1 MKSTNLHPQYKGVV
15 LTLLAVCFLAGN
27 GYFAKGLETNTLS
40 ITLIRSFIA
49 AALIGL
55 ITWARRKP
63 LTLFNSRDYG
73 LSCLAGVLLG
83 IHWICFFY
91 SMYISSVTLGMTMLY
106 TYPMMTLVIQAM
118 FMSQRPPKASWIMAP
133 LALAGIVV
141 MAQPESASA
150 EHNMEGIILGLI
162 SALCFA
168 GRNLLQQRYL
178 AAYPPHISVFY
189 QTLVICAL
197 IMVLNLF
204 LPSPQVSFEN
214 AEHEWFLWLILGGLF
229 TALPH
234 SMIASAIN
242 HIGARTV
249 AIIGCVQPVIAS
261 LFAYHLLGEVAS
273 VSVIVGAVIIL
284 CAAAGEVYFSL
295 PKKPE
300 RTLISQAQKV

>member
-1 MKSTNLHPQYKGVV
+1 VTSTNLHHQYKGVV

-27 GYFAKGLETNTLS
+27 GYFAKGLETDSLS
-40 ITLIRSFIA
+40 ITLIRALIA

-55 ITWARRKP
+55 MTWARRKP
-63 LTLFNSRDYG
+63 LTLSNSRDYG
-73 LSCLAGVLLG
+73 LSCLAGALLG

-91 SMYISSVTLGMTMLY
+91 SMYISSVALGMTMLY

-118 FMSQRPPKASWIMAP
+118 FMAQRPPKASWILAP
-133 LALAGIVV
+133 LPLAGIVI
-141 MAQPESASA
+141 MAQPGTA
-150 EHNMEGIILGLI
+150 HNLEGIILGLI

-178 AAYPPHISVFY
+178 AGYPPHISIFY
-189 QTLVICAL
+189 QTLVICVL
-197 IMVLNLF
+197 ILILNLF
-204 LPSPQVSFEN
+204 LPSPQISFEN
-214 AEHEWFLWLILGGLF
+214 AEHEWLLWLILGAMF

-273 VSVIVGAVIIL
+273 LNVALGAIIIL
-284 CAAAGEVYFSL
+284 SAAAGEVYFSL
-295 PKKPE
+295 SKNPE
-300 RTLISQAQKV
+300 

>member
-1 MKSTNLHPQYKGVV
+1 MTSTKLHFQYKGVV

-63 LTLFNSRDYG
+63 LTLSNSRDYG
-73 LSCLAGVLLG
+73 LSCIAGALLG
-83 IHWICFFY
+83 IHWVCFFY

-106 TYPMMTLVIQAM
+106 TYPMMTLVIQAI
-118 FMSQRPPKASWIMAP
+118 FMAQRPPKSSWIMAP
-133 LALAGIVV
+133 LALVGIVI
-141 MAQPESASA
+141 MLQLWSANA
-150 EHNMEGIILGLI
+150 AHNLQGITLGLI

-178 AAYPPHISVFY
+178 AAYPPHISIFY
-189 QTLVICAL
+189 QTLVICVL

-204 LPSPQVSFEN
+204 LPSPQISFDS
-214 AEHEWFLWLILGGLF
+214 AEHEWLLWLILGGIF

-242 HIGARTV
+242 HIGARAV
-249 AIIGCVQPVIAS
+249 AIIGCVQPVVAS
-261 LFAYHLLGEVAS
+261 LLAYHLLGEVVTVNVA
-273 VSVIVGAVIIL
+273 IGAVIIL
-284 CAAAGEVYFSL
+284 SAAAGEVYFSL
-295 PKKPE
+295 PKNPN
-300 RTLISQAQKV
+300 